1 MATIVAEAFLSAFVE
16 VLLEKMISHEFMN
29 FFRCKKLDVSLLE
42 KLKTTLLSLQSILN
56 DAEEKQIR
64 NHAVKQWLE
73 NLRDVVFQADDLFD
87 KINTEALRCK
97 VKAEYQGKTVS
108 AKVKNMFSFGFKQF
122 CGVINSEMQTLF
134 ERLEHFAQKGHLL
147 GLKENVSVSCSVWH
161 RTPTSSVVDE
171 STIYGRDCDRKK
183 LKDFLLSESDSNS
196 SKEIG
201 VISIVGMGGIGKT
214 TLAKLLYNDSEVKEN
229 FDLRGWAY
237 ISKDFD
243 IVQVTKTLVE
253 SVTAK
258 TIDTNHLHT
267 PHAEFATSK
276 RTDTDD
282 LNTLQVQLQ
291 QSLRHKKFLLVLDDI
306 WDRRYIDWNNLK
318 DIFNAGKIGSKLII
332 TTRDERVALAVQTF
346 LPIHYLTPL
355 GSDECWSLLA
365 KHAFGAC
372 NFRQWSN
379 LELIGKE
386 ISKKCD
392 GLPLAAVALGGLL
405 RTKSSEDDWNNVLKS
420 NVWSLENVEV
430 QPALLLSYHYL
441 PAPLKRCFAYC
452 SIFPKNSKLKKKT
465 VVELWIAEGLVHQ
478 SRSHKSWEKVGEEYF
493 DELVSRS
500 LIHRQ
505 LVDDGKASFEMHDL
519 INDLA
524 KMVSYPYCMML
535 DEGEL
540 HERVRHLSFNRGKYD
555 SYKKFDKLYGLKGLR
570 TFLALPL
577 QVSRGTQ
584 SYCSLSDKVVHDFLP
599 RMKQLRVLSMA
610 GYWNITE
617 LPESIGNLIYLR
629 YLNLSYTGI
638 ERLPSATCKL
648 YNLQTLLLFHC
659 GNLTELPKDMGK
671 LVNLRHLDIRGTTLT
686 EMPAQIAKLTNI
698 QTLSNFVVS
707 KQHDGLKIAELGKF
721 PDLHGNLCISNL
733 QNVIEPSDA
742 FRANLMMKNQID
754 WLSLQWN
761 QQVTTIP
768 MEPQIQSFVLEQ
780 LRPSTNLKNLGIH
793 GYSGTN
799 FPKWLGDSSFGNMV
813 SMVIG
818 GCNLCSC
825 LPPLG
830 KLQCLKELYIYWMA
844 SIRIVGAEFIGSD
857 CPSFQ
862 PFPSLERLEFKNM
875 PEWEE
880 WNLIGGTTIPF
891 PSLKC
896 LLLERCPKLKGN
908 IPTTLPS
915 LTELHLRECDLLL
928 KARHSTDNS
937 NIILRP
943 SNVFGQLMFPFNS
956 LRKLTL
962 DQIPSLMS
970 FPRDGLPKT
979 LQSLS
984 LHYCENLK
992 FLPHE
997 TLYNYTSLEQLSI
1010 EYSCSSMTSFTLGS
1024 LPVLESLYIKGCKNL
1039 KSIFVAKDAAQNLSF
1054 IQRIEIRCCDEL
1066 DSFSPG
1072 GLSTPNLICFR
1083 VYGCNKLHSLPEP
1096 INTLA
1101 SLQELRV
1108 FNLPNLQYFASEGL
1122 PINLRK
1128 LSVAGIVW
1136 NTRWSLESINNL
1148 SVLEIGG
1155 CDIVNKLM
1163 RMEGSLLPSSLM
1175 SLHIYQLDYIESFDG
1190 KWLNRLTSLQNL
1202 EISDAP
1208 KLKSLPEEELP
1219 SSLTVLSISD
1229 CPLLEATL
1237 QMKHGKE
1244 WHKIAHIPCILI
1256 NYKMIT

>member
-29 FFRCKKLDVSLLE
+29 FFRCKKLDISLLE
-42 KLKTTLLSLQSILN
+42 KIKTTLLSLQSILN

-97 VKAEYQGKTVS
+97 VKAEYQRKTVS
-108 AKVKNMFSFGFKQF
+108 AKVKNMFSLSFKQF
-122 CGVINSEMQTLF
+122 YGVINSEMQTLF

-183 LKDFLLSESDSNS
+183 LKDFLLSESGSHS

-258 TIDTNHLHT
+258 TIDTNHLNA

-372 NFRQWSN
+372 NFRQRSN

-386 ISKKCD
+386 IAKKCD

-452 SIFPKNSKLKKKT
+452 SIFPKSSKLEKKT
-465 VVELWIAEGLVHQ
+465 VVELWIAEGLVHR
-478 SRSHKSWEKVGEEYF
+478 SRTHKSWEKVGDEYF

-500 LIHRQ
+500 LIHRR
-505 LVDDGKASFEMHDL
+505 LVDDGKESFEMHDL

-524 KMVSYPYCMML
+524 RMVSYPYCMML

-555 SYKKFDKLYGLKGLR
+555 SYNKFDKLHGIKSLR

-577 QVSRGTQ
+577 QVSWGSQ
-584 SYCSLSDKVVHDFLP
+584 SHCSLSEKVVSELLP
-599 RMKQLRVLSMA
+599 GMKQLRVLSMPN
-610 GYWNITE
+610 YWNITE

-638 ERLPSATCKL
+638 ERLPYATCKL
-648 YNLQTLLLFHC
+648 YNLQTLLLFNC

-671 LVNLRHLDIRGTTLT
+671 LVNLRHLDIRGTVLK
-686 EMPAQIAKLTNI
+686 EMPVQIAKLTNLQI
-698 QTLSNFVVS
+698 LSNFVVS

-721 PDLHGNLCISNL
+721 PDLHGNLYISNL
-733 QNVIEPSDA
+733 QNVAEPSDA

-754 WLSLQWN
+754 WLVLQWN
-761 QQVTTIP
+761 PQGTTIT
-768 MEPQIQSFVLEQ
+768 MESQIQSFVLEQ

-793 GYSGTN
+793 GYCGTN
-799 FPKWLGDSSFGNMV
+799 FPKWLGDSSFRNMV
-813 SMVIG
+813 SVNISY
-818 GCNLCSC
+818 CYHCLL

-830 KLQCLKELYIYWMA
+830 KLHCLKVLRISAMG
-844 SIRIVGAEFIGSD
+844 SIRSVGVEFSGSN

-862 PFPSLERLEFKNM
+862 SFPSLERVEFMDM

-880 WNLIGGTTIPF
+880 WNLIGTTIQF

-908 IPTTLPS
+908 IPSKLPS
-915 LTELHLRECDLLL
+915 LTEIHLRECDLLL
-928 KARHSTDNS
+928 KARHSDDNS
-937 NIILRP
+937 KIILTP

-962 DQIPSLMS
+962 DRIPSLMS
-970 FPRDGLPKT
+970 FPRNGLPKT

-984 LHYCENLK
+984 LHYCENLE
-992 FLPHE
+992 FLPQNSLH
-997 TLYNYTSLEQLSI
+997 NYTSLEQLSM
-1010 EYSCSSMTSFTLGS
+1010 EFSCNSMPSFTLGS
-1024 LPVLESLYIKGCKNL
+1024 FPALQSLYIKGCKNL
-1039 KSIFVAKDAAQNLSF
+1039 KSIFIAKDASQSLSF
-1054 IQRIEIRCCDEL
+1054 IQSIEIRCCDEL

-1072 GLSTPNLICFR
+1072 GLPTPNLIR
-1083 VYGCNKLHSLPEP
+1083 LGVYGCNKLHSLPEP

-1101 SLQELRV
+1101 GLQELRV
-1108 FNLPNLQYFASEGL
+1108 FNLPNLEYFASEGL

-1136 NTRWSLESINNL
+1136 NTRWSLESINNF

-1163 RMEGSLLPSSLM
+1163 RMEGSLLPSYLM
-1175 SLHIYQLDYIESFDG
+1175 SLHIYQLDYIESLDG
-1190 KWLNRLTSLQNL
+1190 KWLDRLTSLQNL

-1208 KLKSLPEEELP
+1208 KLKSLPEGELP

-1229 CPLLEATL
+1229 CPLLQATL
-1237 QMKHGKE
+1237 RTKNGKD
-1244 WHKIAHIPCILI
+1244 WNKIAHIPCILI

>member
-73 NLRDVVFQADDLFD
+73 NLRDVIFQADDLFD

-97 VKAEYQGKTVS
+97 VKDEYQ
-108 AKVKNMFSFGFKQF
+108 
-122 CGVINSEMQTLF
+122 
-134 ERLEHFAQKGHLL
+134 
-147 GLKENVSVSCSVWH
+147 
-161 RTPTSSVVDE
+161 
-171 STIYGRDCDRKK
+171 
-183 LKDFLLSESDSNS
+183 
-196 SKEIG
+196 
-201 VISIVGMGGIGKT
+201 GMGGIGKT

-229 FDLRGWAY
+229 FDLKGWAY

-253 SVTAK
+253 SFTSE
-258 TIDTNHLHT
+258 TIDTNNHNT
-267 PHAEFATSK
+267 PHAEFSPSK
-276 RTDTDD
+276 RTDTND
-282 LNTLQVQLQ
+282 LNTLQVRLQ
-291 QSLRHKKFLLVLDDI
+291 RIIRHKKFLLVLDDI
-306 WDRRYIDWNNLK
+306 WDRHYIDWNNLK
-318 DIFNAGKIGSKLII
+318 DIFNAGKIGSKLIV

-346 LPIHYLTPL
+346 LPIHYLTPI

-372 NFRQWSN
+372 NFRQRSN

-386 ISKKCD
+386 ISTKCD

-420 NVWSLENVEV
+420 NVWNLENVEV

-452 SIFPKNSKLKKKT
+452 SIFPKNSRLKKKT

-524 KMVSYPYCMML
+524 TMVSYPYCMML

-555 SYKKFDKLYGLKGLR
+555 SYNKFDKLYGLKDLR

-577 QVSRGTQ
+577 QVSPGTQ

-599 RMKQLRVLSMA
+599 RMKQLRVLSLP

-638 ERLPSATCKL
+638 E
-648 YNLQTLLLFHC
+648 
-659 GNLTELPKDMGK
+659 
-671 LVNLRHLDIRGTTLT
+671 
-686 EMPAQIAKLTNI
+686 
-698 QTLSNFVVS
+698 S
-707 KQHDGLKIAELGKF
+707 KQQDGLKIAELGKF

-733 QNVIEPSDA
+733 QNVIEPSNA

-754 WLSLQWN
+754 WLALQWN

-793 GYSGTN
+793 GYGGTN
-799 FPKWLGDSSFGNMV
+799 FPKWLGDYSFGNMV
-813 SMVIG
+813 SMIIG

-830 KLQCLKELYIYWMA
+830 KLQCLKELFIYSMA

-857 CPSFQ
+857 SPSFQ
-862 PFPSLERLEFKNM
+862 PFPSLERLEFKDM

-880 WNLIGGTTIPF
+880 WNLIG
-891 PSLKC
+891 
-896 LLLERCPKLKGN
+896 
-908 IPTTLPS
+908 
-915 LTELHLRECDLLL
+915 
-928 KARHSTDNS
+928 
-937 NIILRP
+937 
-943 SNVFGQLMFPFNS
+943 
-956 LRKLTL
+956 
-962 DQIPSLMS
+962 
-970 FPRDGLPKT
+970 
-979 LQSLS
+979 
-984 LHYCENLK
+984 
-992 FLPHE
+992 
-997 TLYNYTSLEQLSI
+997 
-1010 EYSCSSMTSFTLGS
+1010 
-1024 LPVLESLYIKGCKNL
+1024 
-1039 KSIFVAKDAAQNLSF
+1039 
-1054 IQRIEIRCCDEL
+1054 

-1072 GLSTPNLICFR
+1072 GLSTPNLSCFL
-1083 VYGCNKLHSLPEP
+1083 VYGCDKLHSLPEP

-1101 SLQELRV
+1101 GLQELRV
-1108 FNLPNLQYFASEGL
+1108 LNLPNLQHFASEGL
-1122 PINLRK
+1122 PVNLRK

-1136 NTRWSLESINNL
+1136 NTRWNLENINNL
-1148 SVLEIGG
+1148 YVLEIGG
-1155 CDIVNKLM
+1155 CDIVDENG
-1163 RMEGSLLPSSLM
+1163 RVIATFFS
-1175 SLHIYQLDYIESFDG
+1175 HV
-1190 KWLNRLTSLQNL
+1190 LTH
-1202 EISDAP
+1202 
-1208 KLKSLPEEELP
+1208 
-1219 SSLTVLSISD
+1219 LS
-1229 CPLLEATL
+1229 T
-1237 QMKHGKE
+1237 
-1244 WHKIAHIPCILI
+1244 
-1256 NYKMIT
+1256 